1 MRNGMLLNNLCVV
14 CRRMG
19 ATAAVAS
26 HSSHSSTQDLAST
39 APAAG
44 VPKEGDAELATTDD
58 EKRQAQHRRE
68 MDVIAIMLEA
78 GFVFHSIF
86 IGLDIGITR
95 DANVARTLMI
105 ALMFHQGFEG
115 IALGSQF
122 MKAQYSVAKYIVL
135 MLIFVLITPIGIA
148 IGIGVG
154 NSYQASSHTA
164 LGFEGAF
171 NAVSAGI
178 LIYNGLVDLILP
190 ALEASPHVLP
200 RGIFQAIPWLF
211 LFAGY
216 SCMSLLAKW
225 A

>member
-1 MRNGMLLNNLCVV
+1 MQALQLQVI
-14 CRRMG
+14 
-19 ATAAVAS
+19 AAPM
-26 HSSHSSTQDLAST
+26 TWPPQLAST
-39 APAAG
+39 D
-44 VPKEGDAELATTDD
+44 E
-58 EKRQAQHRRE
+58 EKRQAQYKRE
-68 MDVIAIMLEA
+68 MDVIAIVLEA

-86 IGLDIGITR
+86 IGIDIGITR
-95 DANVARTLMI
+95 DAAVARPLMI
-105 ALMFHQGFEG
+105 ALLFHQGFEG

-122 MKAQYSVAKYIVL
+122 MKAQYSVTKYVVL
-135 MLIFVLITPIGIA
+135 MVIFVLITPIGIA

-190 ALEASPHVLP
+190 ALDAAPHVLP
-200 RGIFQAIPWLF
+200 RGIFQAVPWVF
-211 LFAGY
+211 LSVGY
-216 SCMSLLAKW
+216 CCMSLLAKW